1 MPAQDTSLLKDKI
14 LSLLRIRGPGLPVHV
29 ARETNLSILFS
40 SAFLSELLSEK
51 KIKTSHMKVG
61 GSPLYFIPGQEPR
74 LENFSQHLKSK
85 EKDAFNLLKEKKFLR
100 DKEQEPA
107 IRVALRSIR
116 DFAIPFRINEEIIWR
131 YFTIPESEFRAD
143 EFKTIP
149 MIIAKQEPLVKVTID
164 EQKTSESQL
173 AGQEKI
179 EPDKKE
185 RGLDIFDKKIKPEK
199 KEKKKLKSKPKTD
212 EKFFIKLK
220 DFLVKNSI
228 EIINIENFK
237 KNELIVRVRENQEE
251 KILFA
256 FNKKKISDMDIIK
269 AYRKSLKSDKYSIL
283 CLGEPPKKLNELI
296 ESLKNLSEIKKLE

>member
-1 MPAQDTSLLKDKI
+1 MPAQDTTLLKEKI
-14 LSLLRIRGPGLPVHV
+14 ISILRIRGPGLPVHI

-85 EKDAFNLLKEKKFLR
+85 EKDAFNLLKEKKFLK

-107 IRVALRSIR
+107 IRVAMRSIR

-131 YFTIPESEFRAD
+131 YFTIPESEFRI
-143 EFKTIP
+143 EEKI
-149 MIIAKQEPLVKVTID
+149 MSIKQEFPIKITTD
-164 EQKTSESQL
+164 EQKTSELQL
-173 AGQEKI
+173 TGQETI
-179 EPDKKE
+179 EPAEKE
-185 RGLDIFDKKIKPEK
+185 GELDIFDKKIKPER
-199 KEKKKLKSKPKTD
+199 KEKKKKLKPKRD
-212 EKFFIKLK
+212 EKFFNKIKE
-220 DFLVKNSI
+220 FLAKNSI
-228 EIINIENFK
+228 EIINIENVK
-237 KNELIVRVRENQEE
+237 KNELTIKIRENQEE

-256 FNKKKISDMDIIK
+256 FNKKKISEMDIIR
-269 AYRKSLKSDKYSIL
+269 AYKKSSKSDKYSIL

-296 ESLKNLSEIKKLE
+296 ESLKNLSGIKKLE

>member
-100 DKEQEPA
+100 DKEQE
-107 IRVALRSIR
+107 
-116 DFAIPFRINEEIIWR
+116 
-131 YFTIPESEFRAD
+131 
-143 EFKTIP
+143 
-149 MIIAKQEPLVKVTID
+149 
-164 EQKTSESQL
+164 TSESQL

-220 DFLVKNSI
+220 DFLAKNSI

-269 AYRKSLKSDKYSIL
+269 AYRKSPKSDKYSIL

-296 ESLKNLSEIKKLE
+296 ESLKNLS

>member
-1 MPAQDTSLLKDKI
+1 MPAKDTSLLKEKI
-14 LSLLRIRGPGLPVHV
+14 ISILRIRGPGLPVHI

-85 EKDAFNLLKEKKFLR
+85 EKDAFNLLKEKKFLK

-107 IRVALRSIR
+107 IRVAMRSIR

-131 YFTIPESEFRAD
+131 YFTIPESEFRI
-143 EFKTIP
+143 EEKI
-149 MIIAKQEPLVKVTID
+149 MSIKQEFPIKITTD
-164 EQKTSESQL
+164 EQKTSELQL
-173 AGQEKI
+173 TGQETI
-179 EPDKKE
+179 EPAEKE
-185 RGLDIFDKKIKPEK
+185 GELDIFDKKIKPER
-199 KEKKKLKSKPKTD
+199 KEKKKKLKPKRD
-212 EKFFIKLK
+212 EKFFNKIKE
-220 DFLVKNSI
+220 FLAKNSI
-228 EIINIENFK
+228 EIINIENVK
-237 KNELIVRVRENQEE
+237 KNELTIKIRENQEE

-256 FNKKKISDMDIIK
+256 FNKKKISEMDIIR
-269 AYRKSLKSDKYSIL
+269 AYKKSSKSDKYSIL

-296 ESLKNLSEIKKLE
+296 ESLKNLSGIKKLE